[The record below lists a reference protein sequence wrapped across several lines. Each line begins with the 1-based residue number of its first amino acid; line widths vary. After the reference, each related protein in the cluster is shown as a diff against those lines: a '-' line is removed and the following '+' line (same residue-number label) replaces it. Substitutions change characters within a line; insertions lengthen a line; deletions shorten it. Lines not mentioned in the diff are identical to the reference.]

1 MRILLTNDDG
11 IDCPGLTA
19 LYEAVCSLEG
29 VDCRIIAPDGNRS
42 GVSNSIT
49 LHGAM
54 RLSQRSDYAW
64 ACSGTPADCALLGVL
79 GAIPFKPDLV
89 LSGINAGPNIGTDI
103 VYSGT
108 AAAAR
113 QAALHGVPA
122 IAVSLAGFGS
132 PWYWKSAAQFVAAR
146 LSAFIS
152 LCVPDVFVNINIPN
166 TPEGPADYRLSWPGR
181 RRYNDGLSAFDAP
194 DGHRYFFIV
203 DGGIETEHEEG
214 CDQHALD
221 GGFASV
227 SPVFIHPVVR
237 RDSVDAVPDHAGAA
251 GRPCGGDGSAT
262 GELRL
267 AGSWRPVQDG
277 LLIGRREGVE

>member
-11 IDCPGLTA
+11 IDCPGLVA
-19 LYEAVCSLEG
+19 LHEALSSLDG
-29 VDCRIIAPDGNRS
+29 VECRVIAPDGNRS

-54 RLSQRSDYAW
+54 RLSQRSENSW

-79 GAIPFKPDLV
+79 GAIPFTPDLV

-122 IAVSLAGFGS
+122 IAVSLAGFGA
-132 PWYWKSAAQFVAAR
+132 PWHWEAAARFVAER
-146 LSAFIS
+146 LTRLMD
-152 LCVPDVFVNINIPN
+152 LCVSDVFVNVNIPN
-166 TPEGPADYRLSWPGR
+166 VPGGPTDYRLTWPGR

-221 GGFASV
+221 EGFASV

-237 RDSVDAVPDHAGAA
+237 CDSVAAVPDHAGAA
-251 GRPCGGDGSAT
+251 GRPGSAV
-262 GELRL
+262 GADAVERRL
-267 AGSWRPVQDG
+267 AGSWRPTRG
-277 LLIGRREGVE
+277 SPFAAGEAFE